1 MVPMSRSN
9 RTGRFFSFAKN
20 ESGWADF
27 FITRVGLILFAAI
40 LLLAAFR
47 IYPMYHEREIRS
59 GLDAVTSDMTSKI
72 EAVDSITIQGY
83 KYNYVFEEKRRNTRI
98 EISTGYV
105 IAHTNLSSFIFG
117 ERELAHVEPVMA
129 HVYPPNSNWNNV
141 SGFRK
146 YVSDTIGD
154 GKNGDGSSPLEFPAD
169 KGKIDTIFGS
179 IEKELALAPFIPDL
193 DKPVFIEKVIIYYKN
208 EAEILERDYIFL
220 YQ

>member
-1 MVPMSRSN
+1 MSRSN
-9 RTGRFFSFAKN
+9 RTGRFLAFAKN

-27 FITRVGLILFAAI
+27 FITRIGLILFAAI
-40 LLLAAFR
+40 LLLAAFQ
-47 IYPMYHEREIRS
+47 IYPMYQEREIRS
-59 GLDAVTSDMTSKI
+59 DLDALASDITSKI
-72 EAVDSITIQGY
+72 EAVDSVTIPGY
-83 KYNYVFEEKRRNTRI
+83 KYNYAFGKNSRHTRI

-105 IAHTNLSSFIFG
+105 IAHTNLSSFMFG
-117 ERELAHVEPVMA
+117 ERELAHAKPVMS

-146 YVSDTIGD
+146 YVSDMIGD

-179 IEKELALAPFIPDL
+179 IEKELALTPFIPDL

-208 EAEILERDYIFL
+208 DSEILERDFVFL

>member
-1 MVPMSRSN
+1 MSRSN
-9 RTGRFFSFAKN
+9 RTGRFLAFTKN

-27 FITRVGLILFAAI
+27 FITRIGLILFAAI

-47 IYPMYHEREIRS
+47 IYPMYQEREIRS
-59 GLDAVTSDMTSKI
+59 DMDALASDITSKI
-72 EAVDSITIQGY
+72 EAVDSVTIQGY
-83 KYNYVFEEKRRNTRI
+83 KYNYVFGKNSRQTRI
-98 EISTGYV
+98 EISTEYV
-105 IAHTNLSSFIFG
+105 IAHTNFSSFMFG
-117 ERELAHVEPVMA
+117 ERELAHAEPVIA

-146 YVSDTIGD
+146 YVSDMIGD

-179 IEKELALAPFIPDL
+179 IEKELALTPFIPDL
-193 DKPVFIEKVIIYYKN
+193 DKPVFIEKVIIYYRN
-208 EAEILERDYIFL
+208 DAEILERDYVFL

>member
-1 MVPMSRSN
+1 MSRSN
-9 RTGRFFSFAKN
+9 RTGRFLAFANN
-20 ESGWADF
+20 ESAWADF
-27 FITRVGLILFAAI
+27 FITRIGLILFAAI

-47 IYPMYHEREIRS
+47 IYPMYQEREIRS
-59 GLDAVTSDMTSKI
+59 DLDAISSDITSKI
-72 EAVDSITIQGY
+72 EAVDRVTIPGY
-83 KYNYVFEEKRRNTRI
+83 KYNYVSGKNSRNTRI

-105 IAHTNLSSFIFG
+105 IAHTNLSSFMFG
-117 ERELAHVEPVMA
+117 ERELAHAEPVIA
-129 HVYPPNSNWNNV
+129 HIYPPNSNWNNV

-146 YVSDTIGD
+146 YVSDMIGD

-179 IEKELALAPFIPDL
+179 IEKELALTPFIPDL

-208 EAEILERDYIFL
+208 DAQILERDFVFL

>member
-1 MVPMSRSN
+1 MSRSN
-9 RTGRFFSFAKN
+9 RTGRFLAFANN
-20 ESGWADF
+20 ESAWADF
-27 FITRVGLILFAAI
+27 FITRIGLILFAAI

-47 IYPMYHEREIRS
+47 IYPMYQEREIRS
-59 GLDAVTSDMTSKI
+59 DLDVISSDITSKI
-72 EAVDSITIQGY
+72 EAVDRVTIPGY
-83 KYNYVFEEKRRNTRI
+83 KYNYVFGKNSRNTRI

-105 IAHTNLSSFIFG
+105 IAHTNLSSFLFG
-117 ERELAHVEPVMA
+117 ERELAHAEPVMV

-146 YVSDTIGD
+146 YVSDMIGD

-169 KGKIDTIFGS
+169 KKKIDTIFGS
-179 IEKELALAPFIPDL
+179 IEKELALTPFIPDL

-208 EAEILERDYIFL
+208 DAQILERDFVFL

>member
-1 MVPMSRSN
+1 MSRSN
-9 RTGRFFSFAKN
+9 RTGRFLAFAKN

-27 FITRVGLILFAAI
+27 FITRIGLILFAAI

-47 IYPMYHEREIRS
+47 IYPMYQEREIRS
-59 GLDAVTSDMTSKI
+59 DLDALASGITSKI
-72 EAVDSITIQGY
+72 EVVDGGTIQGY
-83 KYNYVFEEKRRNTRI
+83 KYNYVLGKNSRHATI

-105 IAHTNLSSFIFG
+105 IAHTNLSSSMSG
-117 ERELAHVEPVMA
+117 ERELSHAEPVMG

-146 YVSDTIGD
+146 YVSDTIGR
-154 GKNGDGSSPLEFPAD
+154 GKNGDESSPLEVPAD

-179 IEKELALAPFIPDL
+179 IEKELALTPFIPDL

-208 EAEILERDYIFL
+208 DAEILERDYVFL